1 MIFTE
6 TKLKGVQILKPEKLA
21 DERGFFARSFDSE
34 IFKEKG
40 LNPNV
45 RQCNMS
51 YNKKKGTLR
60 GMHFQL
66 PPYQEAKYLRCIRG
80 KIYDVVVDLRQKSE
94 TYKQWI
100 SVELSAENYKM
111 IYVPEG
117 CVNGFQALTDEV
129 ELSYQVSQEYKP
141 EYERGLRW
149 NDPAFNIEW
158 PLEPTVMSEKDKS
171 WPPFKDGL
179 YQM

>member
-6 TKLKGVQILKPEKLA
+6 TKLNGVYIIEPEKLE
-21 DERGFFARSFDSE
+21 DDRGFFARSFDSE
-34 IFKEKG
+34 IFKERG

-51 YNKKKGTLR
+51 YNKKMGTLR

-66 PPYQEAKYLRCIRG
+66 PPFQEVKYLRCIRG
-80 KIYDVVVDLRQKSE
+80 KIFDAVVDLRKKSK

-100 SVELSAENYKM
+100 SVEMSAENYKM
-111 IYVPEG
+111 IFVPEG
-117 CVNGFQALTDEV
+117 CVNGFQTLTDEV
-129 ELSYQVSQEYKP
+129 ELFYQASQAYAP

-149 NDPAFNIEW
+149 NDPAFNIDW
-158 PLEPTVMSEKDKS
+158 PLEPTEMSEKDRS
-171 WPPFKDGL
+171 WPLFKEGL

>member
-6 TKLKGVQILKPEKLA
+6 TRLKGAHIIEPEKLGDA
-21 DERGFFARSFDSE
+21 RGFFARSFDSE
-34 IFKEKG
+34 IFKKNG

-45 RQCNMS
+45 HQCNMS

-100 SVELSAENYKM
+100 SVELSVDNYKM
-111 IYVPEG
+111 IFVPEG
-117 CVNGFQALTDEV
+117 CVNGFQTLTDEV
-129 ELSYQVSQEYKP
+129 ELIYQASQAYTP

-149 NDPAFNIEW
+149 NDPAFKIDW
-158 PLEPTVMSEKDKS
+158 PLEPTVMSEKDRS
-171 WPPFKDGL
+171 WPLFKEGL